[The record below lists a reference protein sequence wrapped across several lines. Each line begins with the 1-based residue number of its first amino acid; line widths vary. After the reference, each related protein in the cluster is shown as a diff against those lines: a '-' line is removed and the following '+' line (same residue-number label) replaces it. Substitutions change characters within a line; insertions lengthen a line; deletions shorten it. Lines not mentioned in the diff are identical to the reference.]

1 MFMMNVMKLV
11 INITMEEFRDITTY
25 DGCLYGLWEAGSLGH
40 LRNKRTTRIT
50 GGSLEKTGYMRVS
63 LKTVSGKIKH
73 FMVHQLIL
81 RTFVGEPPIGK
92 EIVNH
97 KNEIKSDNRV
107 ENLEWCDSKYNC
119 NYGTA
124 IERRVNTA
132 KERDSYKNR
141 FFSETTKKK
150 MSESQKKR
158 WTDDLRTEKSDKMI
172 GDKNPMYGKKHTE
185 DAIKRS
191 AKGHM
196 KVVYQYSETGE
207 FIKEWESSTSA
218 ARYFGVGVTAIT
230 NAIDSKYKYCG
241 YYWRRHRDG

>member
-1 MFMMNVMKLV
+1 
-11 INITMEEFRDITTY
+11 
-25 DGCLYGLWEAGSLGH
+25 
-40 LRNKRTTRIT
+40 
-50 GGSLEKTGYMRVS
+50 
-63 LKTVSGKIKH
+63 
-73 FMVHQLIL
+73 MVHQLIL

-158 WTDDLRTEKSDKMI
+158 WTDNLRAEKSDKMI

-230 NAIDSKYKYCG
+230 NAIDSKYKSCG